1 MQFLNENWF
10 LSSCLSYSLTNAVTV
25 YSDDS
30 MQNAKIKVGDTKE
43 IL

>member
-1 MQFLNENWF
+1 MQFLIENWL
-10 LSSCLSYSLTNAVTV
+10 LSTCLSYSLTKAMTV

-30 MQNAKIKVGDTKE
+30 MQNAKIKVDDTKE